1 VNTTFRR
8 AAVVA
13 AALALAGCGTAA
25 APAAHQAPA
34 SHPAPTITKTVTATP
49 KATHHP
55 KAHHPK
61 AHPQPAAPA
70 QPAMTNGVSVVSQ
83 YYQDITDGNYQAA
96 WAIGGSSIAAQNGQS
111 YGSWVAGYSTTT
123 ASIDITSYG
132 TWSDGTVWCY
142 ISAVQLDGSVR
153 SYYGTYQ
160 VSNGVIVSANISQVG

>member
-1 VNTTFRR
+1 MNTAFRW
-8 AAVVA
+8 AAVAA

-34 SHPAPTITKTVTATP
+34 SHPAPTVTKTVTATP

-55 KAHHPK
+55 KAHHR
-61 AHPQPAAPA
+61 HPAPAAPA
-70 QPAMTNGVSVVSQ
+70 QPAMTNAVAVVSQ
-83 YYQDITDGNYQAA
+83 YYQDITNGDYQAA
-96 WAIGGSSIAAQNGQS
+96 WAIGGASIAAQNGQS
-111 YGSWVAGYSTTT
+111 YAGWVAGYTDTT

-153 SYYGTYQ
+153 TYYGTYS
-160 VSNGVIVSANISQVG
+160 VSNGVIVSANIQQTG